1 MIKLLESIKD
11 VVGNDNDFNT
21 SISEDD
27 PIEFSVK
34 DLASH
39 IDSIAQSNSAS
50 QYVDFMTVRI
60 RSMLANAILSPV
72 IGDEPKILLLDWV
85 KSFLGPG
92 IDQKGK
98 ICIIDL
104 SLLPTNI
111 VHLIVATISRL
122 IFEALQRYRKTTKDI
137 LPTILVMEEAHTF
150 IRKISENEN
159 SYTSQLCTNIFERI
173 AREGRKY
180 GLGLIVSSQRPA
192 ELSPT
197 VLSQCNSFI
206 LHRIVND
213 RDQEMVRRLVPD
225 NLGNMLNELPAL
237 PTQTAIILGSAVS
250 VPVMVEMRSLNNSQR
265 PHSNTPDF
273 WKSWTE
279 DSDEVVDWKPIVDEW
294 QKRESD

>member
-1 MIKLLESIKD
+1 M
-11 VVGNDNDFNT
+11 GNGR
-21 SISEDD
+21 E
-27 PIEFSVK
+27 
-34 DLASH
+34 
-39 IDSIAQSNSAS
+39 
-50 QYVDFMTVRI
+50 Y
-60 RSMLANAILSPV
+60 
-72 IGDEPKILLLDWV
+72 
-85 KSFLGPG
+85 
-92 IDQKGK
+92 KGK

-122 IFEALQRYRKTTKDI
+122 IFEALQRYRKTNKKV

-150 IRKISENEN
+150 IHRISENEN
-159 SYTSQLCTNIFERI
+159 SYTSQQCTKVFERI

-225 NLGNMLNELPAL
+225 NLGNMLNELPVL

-250 VPVMVEMRSLNNSQR
+250 VPVMVEMRSLKDNQR
-265 PHSNTPDF
+265 PRSETPDF
-273 WKSWTE
+273 WNIWTS
-279 DSDEVVDWKPIVDEW
+279 DSDEAVNWKPIVDEW
-294 QKRESD
+294 QKRTNT